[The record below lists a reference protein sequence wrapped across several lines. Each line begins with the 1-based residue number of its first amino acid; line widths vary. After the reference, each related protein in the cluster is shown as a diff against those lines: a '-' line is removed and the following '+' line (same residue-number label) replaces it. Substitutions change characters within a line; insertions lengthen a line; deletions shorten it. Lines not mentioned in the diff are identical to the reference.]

1 MHQRKMRWERLKAI
15 WYWLARWG
23 CRVLC
28 IFFFRFRAY
37 GMENVPEKGPFIL
50 ASNHQSFLDPLFCGV
65 PLRRPL
71 YFVARDSLFS
81 NKFFGGLIRSVNA
94 IPVRRGQAD
103 IASIR
108 RVIAKLND
116 GEGVCL
122 FPEATRTSDGRI
134 ADFKPGFGLL
144 CKKTNAIIVP
154 VLIDGAFECWP
165 RYKRIFSPGA
175 VSICYGQ
182 AINAEQLKDVGD
194 KALAD
199 ILTRKVRQMQEQ
211 CRFKQG
217 KQPYN
222 YQ

>member
-1 MHQRKMRWERLKAI
+1 MRREKLKVI

-37 GMENVPEKGPFIL
+37 GMENIPQQGPFIL
-50 ASNHQSFLDPLFCGV
+50 ASNHQSYLDPIFCGV
-65 PLRRPL
+65 AMRRRL
-71 YFVARDSLFS
+71 HFVARDSLFT
-81 NKFFGGLIRSVNA
+81 NRFFAGLIRSVNA

-182 AINAEQLKDVGD
+182 AIKAEHLKGVSDN
-194 KALAD
+194 ALAD

-211 CRFKQG
+211 YRSKRGQ
-217 KQPYN
+217 QPYN